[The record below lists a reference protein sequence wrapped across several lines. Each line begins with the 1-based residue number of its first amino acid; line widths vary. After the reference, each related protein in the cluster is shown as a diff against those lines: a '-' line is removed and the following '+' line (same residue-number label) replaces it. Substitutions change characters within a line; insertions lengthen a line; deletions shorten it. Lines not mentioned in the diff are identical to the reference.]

1 MNLSQLR
8 AFDAVVRTGSFTAAA
23 ERLFVSQ
30 PAVTNHVKAL
40 EAYYEVS
47 LFQRHGRGV
56 EPTELGLKLARISRQ
71 LFGLEE
77 EAVEILQAHK
87 ALRTGTL
94 RIASDGPY
102 VAIPL
107 VKNFKEHYPGVQVSV
122 TIGSTPSVMAALLD
136 ERCDIAVQSEAPSD
150 DRLHVLTLTHHP
162 IIVFVSTAHPWAQSA
177 RRSISIRELDGAP
190 VIIREPGST
199 TRGIFEAGCRDVGV
213 SPDYTIETTSRE
225 TVKEAVAAGLGIGII
240 AEPELRPD
248 PRFWPLEIEDLD
260 LEYTEHLICLARR
273 RELRVVR
280 EFMNGAARV
289 PLSAGGAGPELG

>member
-56 EPTELGLKLARISRQ
+56 EPTELGLKLAELSRR

-87 ALRTGTL
+87 ALRTGSL

-102 VAIPL
+102 LAIPL
-107 VKNFKEHYPGVQVSV
+107 VEAFKSRFPRRAGQRFHRQHP
-122 TIGSTPSVMAALLD
+122 
-136 ERCDIAVQSEAPSD
+136 RC
-150 DRLHVLTLTHHP
+150 
-162 IIVFVSTAHPWAQSA
+162 
-177 RRSISIRELDGAP
+177 
-190 VIIREPGST
+190 
-199 TRGIFEAGCRDVGV
+199 AG
-213 SPDYTIETTSRE
+213 
-225 TVKEAVAAGLGIGII
+225 
-240 AEPELRPD
+240 
-248 PRFWPLEIEDLD
+248 RF
-260 LEYTEHLICLARR
+260 A
-273 RELRVVR
+273 
-280 EFMNGAARV
+280 
-289 PLSAGGAGPELG
+289 